1 MIPVGRPL
9 PTGLAPALDATVIR
23 ESLGERVRALLG
35 PSVRVRRVNGEILR
49 RATIRYELELA
60 GAPLATWRVIGK
72 IFETRAAGE
81 SAYSAHRRLWA
92 DGFDARPPV
101 EITIPRVFGFVPE
114 YKLVLME
121 EVGGQSLKR
130 LLDTKQARAEDLRG
144 FAEVLAKLHRSPF
157 HLVAP
162 STLDQHLTER
172 CRGLL
177 GPLAQAH
184 PDLSA
189 PIARIVATAREIE
202 RKFLPTYTL
211 THGDYHPGQVHVD
224 AGRLW
229 LLDLDLLQRRD
240 PAYDVAM
247 VVVRLNGLG
256 TKRGAAGPYR
266 ELLKVFLE
274 TYFASMDGSIADRVP
289 LHAALIFLKRAC
301 KRFCYKDEAGWLSEV
316 RFQVRQAMDC
326 LAVHESLRPRRGL
339 SEALEHCTGCPG
351 AV

>member
-1 MIPVGRPL
+1 MGRPL
-9 PTGLAPALDATVIR
+9 PSGLTPALEDTVIR

-35 PSVRVRRVNGEILR
+35 PSSRVRRVNAEILR
-49 RATIRYELELA
+49 RTTILYRLELE
-60 GAPLATWRVIGK
+60 GAPLAIWRVIGK
-72 IFETRAAGE
+72 VFDTRAAGE
-81 SAYSAHRRLWA
+81 SAYTAHRRLWA

-101 EITIPRVFGFVPE
+101 EITIPRIFGFVPE
-114 YKLVLME
+114 HKLVLME
-121 EVGGQSLKR
+121 EAGGQSLKR
-130 LLDTKQARAEDLRG
+130 LLDTRRARAEDLRS
-144 FAEVLAKLHRSPF
+144 FAEVLVKLHRFPF
-157 HLVAP
+157 HHVPP
-162 STLDQHLTER
+162 STLDQHLSER

-202 RKFLPTYTL
+202 GELLSTYTL

-224 AGRLW
+224 AGRQW
-229 LLDLDLLQRRD
+229 LLDLDLLERRD

-256 TKRGAAGPYR
+256 TKRGAAKPYR

-289 LHAALIFLKRAC
+289 LNAALIFLKRAC

-326 LAVHESLRPRRGL
+326 LAVHESLRPRRDL